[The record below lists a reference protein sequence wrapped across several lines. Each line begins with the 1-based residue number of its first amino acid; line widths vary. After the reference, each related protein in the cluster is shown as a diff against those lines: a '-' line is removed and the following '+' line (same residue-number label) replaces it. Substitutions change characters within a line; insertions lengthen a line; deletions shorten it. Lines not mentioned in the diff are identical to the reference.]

1 MRSLTLAL
9 TLLIAPLA
17 IAVEDGF
24 ISLWDGKTF
33 GGWKASEN
41 KGTFTI
47 KDGALV
53 AQGKRSHLFYV
64 GDVNGGKFKNFELK
78 VDVKAQENSNGG
90 IYFHTQYQ
98 EVGWPD
104 HGFEVQVNN
113 THKDRRKTGGLYAV
127 ADVMDTPP
135 AKDYEWFTE
144 HIIVKGNHVV
154 IKVDGKTTA
163 DWTQPE
169 GWQGAHNMPL
179 RKIRNGT
186 IALQGHDPVS
196 VVHFKNIRIKPRP

>member
-1 MRSLTLAL
+1 MAG
-9 TLLIAPLA
+9 
-17 IAVEDGF
+17 EDGF

-33 GGWKASEN
+33 DGWKASEN

-78 VDVKAQENSNGG
+78 VDVKAQKNSNGG

-104 HGFEVQVNN
+104 YGFEVQVNN

-127 ADVMDTPP
+127 ADVMDNPP
-135 AKDYEWFTE
+135 ANDYEWFTE
-144 HIIVKGNHVV
+144 HIIVKGNHVT
-154 IKVDGKTTA
+154 IKVDGKTTTE
-163 DWTQPE
+163 WTQPDD
-169 GWQGAHNMPL
+169 WQGAHDMPL
-179 RKIRNGT
+179 RKIGSGT

-196 VVHFKNIRIKPRP
+196 VVHFKNIRIKPLP